1 MLRNTFI
8 HLPQVGTISEQ
19 EIWDSG
25 VTSWEDFLRAP
36 SLPAR
41 IQGRDSELRSLI
53 QKSSVR
59 LDEADAWYFNKC
71 LPRGERWRLYGEFR
85 HRAAFLDIET
95 TGLSPAYSYITMVGI
110 LDSDGYTAY
119 VRDENLDDLRGALE
133 KYDLVVTFNG
143 AAFDLPYIEHF
154 FGRVFS
160 RMAHIDLRFPLG
172 RLGYRGGLKSI
183 EANLRVGRPSELTAL
198 SGFDAVLL
206 WGMWQDGNR
215 DARDTLI
222 RYNAEDV
229 ASLPALSEIVYN
241 GLASRLSIR
250 PQPLAPAIRHDITLP
265 YDIDTIRLLAGGR
278 NLHSP
283 NRRRSVLN
291 R

>member
-95 TGLSPAYSYITMVGI
+95 TGLSTAYSYITLVGI

-119 VRDENLDDLRGALE
+119 VRDENLDDLRAALE

-143 AAFDLPYIEHF
+143 AAFDLPFIEHF

-172 RLGYRGGLKSI
+172 RLGYKGGLKSI
-183 EANLRVGRPSELTAL
+183 EANLRVGRPSELTL
-198 SGFDAVLL
+198 LNGYDAVLL
-206 WGMWQDGNR
+206 WQMWQDGN
-215 DARDTLI
+215 
-222 RYNAEDV
+222 
-229 ASLPALSEIVYN
+229 
-241 GLASRLSIR
+241 
-250 PQPLAPAIRHDITLP
+250 
-265 YDIDTIRLLAGGR
+265 
-278 NLHSP
+278 
-283 NRRRSVLN
+283 
-291 R
+291 

>member
-1 MLRNTFI
+1 M
-8 HLPQVGTISEQ
+8 
-19 EIWDSG
+19 
-25 VTSWEDFLRAP
+25 
-36 SLPAR
+36 
-41 IQGRDSELRSLI
+41 RSLI

-143 AAFDLPYIEHF
+143 AAFDLPYSEHF

-160 RMAHIDLRFPLG
+160 RMAHSDRSCPLG
-172 RLGYRGGLKSI
+172 RRG
-183 EANLRVGRPSELTAL
+183 
-198 SGFDAVLL
+198 F
-206 WGMWQDGNR
+206 
-215 DARDTLI
+215 
-222 RYNAEDV
+222 
-229 ASLPALSEIVYN
+229 
-241 GLASRLSIR
+241 
-250 PQPLAPAIRHDITLP
+250 
-265 YDIDTIRLLAGGR
+265 
-278 NLHSP
+278 
-283 NRRRSVLN
+283 
-291 R
+291 

>member
-1 MLRNTFI
+1 VLRNTFI
-8 HLPQVGTISEQ
+8 HLPQVGTVTER

-25 VTSWEDFLRAP
+25 VTSWEEFLRAP

-41 IQGRDSELRSLI
+41 IQSQRSELRSLI
-53 QKSSVR
+53 QKSSAR
-59 LDEADAWYFNKC
+59 LDEADAWYFNTC

-95 TGLSPAYSYITMVGI
+95 TGLSPSYSYITMVGI

-160 RMAHIDLRFPLG
+160 RMAHIDLRFPLR
-172 RLGYRGGLKSI
+172 RLGYKGGLKSI
-183 EANLRVGRPSELTAL
+183 EANLRVGRPSELAGL

-206 WGMWQDGNR
+206 WRMWQEGNSR
-215 DARDTLI
+215 ARDTLI

-229 ASLPALSEIVYN
+229 ASLPALTEIVYN
-241 GLASRLSIR
+241 RLASRLSIQ
-250 PQPLAPAIRHDITLP
+250 PQPLAPAIRHEIGLP
-265 YDIDTIRLLAGGR
+265 YDMDTVRLLTGGR
-278 NLHSP
+278 NLHSS
-283 NRRRSVLN
+283 NRRWSVLN